1 MYIKIRCYVYYRV
14 IGMAQGKATVSTGM
28 PGDFLLPPLFMLGQ
42 RNKDTEAT
50 KTADSAV
57 TSAETQDDILLQPRK
72 MLRQKDTDSETAP
85 FELAPGVY
93 PAVSLGKRGDVL
105 LPPLF
110 MLRQKYTDSE
120 ATKTADTA
128 VASAE
133 TQDDI
138 LLPPLI
144 MLRQK
149 NTDSETAQIDLAP
162 GVYPAKSTGKLG
174 DVLLPPPFMI
184 RQKTKYPKTPTSG
197 VPHTYNECTCNSNE
211 EIDSTSGMDMFS
223 MFYTEF
229 FEETTYYEE
238 DLAKRKGASRGR
250 RHHKRHGNHERR
262 HRSAPRLHD
271 LKEESP
277 AVANAL
283 PGIEGK
289 LFKK

>member
-1 MYIKIRCYVYYRV
+1 MYIKIRCYVYFSA
-14 IGMAQGKATVSTGM
+14 IGMVQGKATVLTGM

-42 RNKDTEAT
+42 KNENTEAT
-50 KTADSAV
+50 KTADPAV
-57 TSAETQDDILLQPRK
+57 TPTVVQNDILLQPRK
-72 MLRQKDTDSETAP
+72 VLRQKDTDSETAP
-85 FELAPGVY
+85 IELAPGVY
-93 PAVSLGKRGDVL
+93 PAISTGKLGDVL

-110 MLRQKYTDSE
+110 MLRQKNTNSE
-120 ATKTADTA
+120 ATKTADSA
-128 VASAE
+128 VTSAE

-149 NTDSETAQIDLAP
+149 NTDSETKQIDLAP
-162 GVYPAKSTGKLG
+162 GVYPAITTGKLG

-184 RQKTKYPKTPTSG
+184 RQKSKDSETATPG
-197 VPHTYNECTCNSNE
+197 VPHTHNECTCNSNE
-211 EIDSTSGMDMFS
+211 EIDSNSGMDMFS
-223 MFYTEF
+223 MIYTEF
-229 FEETTYYEE
+229 FEETAYYEE
-238 DLAKRKGASRGR
+238 GLAKSKGAGRRR

-289 LFKK
+289 HFKK